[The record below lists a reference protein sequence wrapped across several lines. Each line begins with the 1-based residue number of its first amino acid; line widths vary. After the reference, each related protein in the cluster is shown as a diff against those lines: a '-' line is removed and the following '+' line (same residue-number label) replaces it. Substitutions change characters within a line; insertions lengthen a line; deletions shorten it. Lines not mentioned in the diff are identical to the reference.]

1 MYGGCTRRRKELFF
15 IAGKRWPDRDTMSPI
30 KEPCRVGTISTSGII
45 FLGNGWPTLKARAT
59 GPLMRS
65 RARLAFFPPGP
76 GDRLRLILKIKF
88 VPAVPTRQSDRQVA
102 DAPCNRR
109 LVPRP
114 YPGFACEAGASSGL
128 PVPFKGGRSA
138 TRRVV
143 SVGMLVHPRK
153 RTKHGWRV
161 PWPSG
166 PREHRF
172 RVRR

>member
-1 MYGGCTRRRKELFF
+1 MVARQGHHEVNQKSPAGLVQYRRPALSFLAKVGPPDAHATRRR
-15 IAGKRWPDRDTMSPI
+15 SP
-30 KEPCRVGTISTSGII
+30 CSGSHP
-45 FLGNGWPTLKARAT
+45 PTRT
-59 GPLMRS
+59 GRPVAVNPKM
-65 RARLAFFPPGP
+65 
-76 GDRLRLILKIKF
+76 KF
-88 VPAVPTRQSDRQVA
+88 APAVPTRQSDRQVA

-109 LVPRP
+109 FVPRP

-143 SVGMLVHPRK
+143 SGGMLVHPRK

-166 PREHRF
+166 PR
-172 RVRR
+172 

>member
-1 MYGGCTRRRKELFF
+1 MVARQGHHEVNQKSPAGLVQYRRLALSFLAIVGPPDAHATRRR
-15 IAGKRWPDRDTMSPI
+15 SP
-30 KEPCRVGTISTSGII
+30 CSGSHP
-45 FLGNGWPTLKARAT
+45 PTRT
-59 GPLMRS
+59 GPVAVDRKIQ
-65 RARLAFFPPGP
+65 FIPVGP
-76 GDRLRLILKIKF
+76 
-88 VPAVPTRQSDRQVA
+88 ARQSDRQIA

-109 LVPRP
+109 FVPRP
-114 YPGFACEAGASSGL
+114 DPGFACEAGASSGL

-153 RTKHGWRV
+153 RTKHGRRV

-172 RVRR
+172 RARR